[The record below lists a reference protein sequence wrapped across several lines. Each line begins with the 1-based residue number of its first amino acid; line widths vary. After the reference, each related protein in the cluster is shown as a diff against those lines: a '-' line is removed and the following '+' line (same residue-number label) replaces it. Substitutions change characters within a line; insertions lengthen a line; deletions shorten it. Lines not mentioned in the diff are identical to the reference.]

1 MGKLGVFLCDCCFSP
16 MGSAEVEELL
26 TVARRHPDV
35 AYAELH
41 PDMCLNPKP
50 EKVAGVMKENGLEG
64 VVFTSC
70 TSLLHRDT
78 FRELASAAGLA
89 PNQFEVVDL
98 REQIDGK
105 RASERIIEAIEN
117 LAAKLTSP
125 QPVFRAELPVTR
137 KALIIGGG
145 VAGIQAALD
154 IADAGY
160 EVFLVERTSSI
171 GGHMLQYSEVFPTL
185 DCPQCIMTPKM
196 VEAGQHE
203 NIKLLTYS
211 EVEQVSGQIGNF
223 TVRIRRKASYVD
235 WEKCT
240 GCGDCATVCPV
251 EVYSE
256 YERGIAAQKAI
267 YKLFGQA
274 VPAVFTVEKR
284 GTAPCRIACPA
295 GVNAQGYIALISQGK
310 FQEALEVVRRTMP
323 FAGVIG
329 RVCTHPCETDCE
341 RRTVD
346 EPMSIRTLKRFIA
359 DYELKAGREKA
370 IAVERTKKEK
380 IAVVGSGPA
389 GLSCAYDLVRKGYPV
404 TVFEAMPMAGGLLRY
419 GIPEYRL
426 PKNVLDNEID
436 YVRELG
442 VEIRTDSPVEDLNG
456 LFSKG
461 YQAVF
466 LGTGAGVSQKMG
478 IPGEGTPE
486 VIHAID
492 FLKRVNSGNEV
503 SLGQRVAVIGGGN
516 AAVDAA
522 RAAKRLGTDEVTII
536 YRRSREEMP
545 AVAGEV
551 DEAENEGV
559 KLHILAAP
567 VKVLSQNDKLTGIEC
582 LRMELGEPDASGR
595 RRPVPVKGSEFTVDV
610 DNVIVA
616 IGQSVDKAGLPGEI
630 AGTERGT
637 VSADP
642 VTLETNMAGVFAGGD
657 VVSGPADVIG
667 AIAAGKEAAESIDRY
682 LNGVDLREGRPG
694 QLNKVEE
701 VSKEGVQAKPRAA
714 MPMLDLG
721 QREGSFAE
729 VELGLDEETAMAE
742 ARRCLNCAGCCECL
756 SCEVACERKA
766 INHEMV
772 DSYEELDVGAIVV
785 ATGFEL
791 TPKKAITEFEPDPDI
806 LDGIQFERI
815 LCPGGPTAGVVL
827 RPSDAK
833 TPKEVV
839 FISCVGSR
847 DPEHGVPYCSRVCCM
862 YLAKQAMLYKHAV
875 PDGQAYIFYMD
886 TRSTGKGYEEFV
898 QRAVEEDGVLYLRGR
913 VSKVFRDGDKLKV
926 WGADTLTG
934 KRIELSCDLV
944 VLGMAMIP
952 NPESKELMRILG
964 INTDS
969 HGFIN
974 EAHYK
979 LRPLETNIP
988 GIYVA
993 GTAQGPRDIPDSVA
1007 QGSGSASKVL
1017 TLFSTSEKMP
1027 EKVAAS

>member
-1 MGKLGVFLCDCCFSP
+1 MGKLGVFLCGCRFSP
-16 MGSAEVEELL
+16 LGSAEAEELL
-26 TVARRHPDV
+26 TAAHRHPDV
-35 AYAELH
+35 AYAGLH
-41 PDMCLNPKP
+41 PDMCLKPEP

-70 TSLLHRDT
+70 TSLLHRGA
-78 FRELASAAGLA
+78 FGELASAAGLA

-105 RASERIIEAIEN
+105 KASERIAGAVAELSARLI
-117 LAAKLTSP
+117 SP
-125 QPVFRAELPVTR
+125 PELEEKLPVTR

-160 EVFLVERTSSI
+160 EVFLVERNPSI
-171 GGHMLQYSEVFPTL
+171 GGHMIQYSEVFPTL

-196 VEAGQHE
+196 VEVGQHPD
-203 NIKLLTYS
+203 IRLLTYS

-240 GCGDCATVCPV
+240 GCGDCATACPV

-267 YKLFGQA
+267 YKPFGQA
-274 VPAVFTVEKR
+274 VPAVFTVEKK

-310 FQEALEVVRRTMP
+310 FKEALALVRQTMP

-329 RVCTHPCETDCE
+329 RVCTHHCETECE
-341 RRTVD
+341 RKTID

-370 IAVERTKKEK
+370 VPFEKTRKEK

-389 GLSCAYDLVRKGYPV
+389 GLACAYDLVRKGYPV
-404 TVFEAMPMAGGLLRY
+404 TVFEAMPMVGGLLRY

-426 PKNVLDNEID
+426 PENVLDNEID
-436 YVRELG
+436 YIKELG
-442 VEIRTDSPVEDLNG
+442 VEIRTDSTVKETSAL
-456 LFSKG
+456 LEQG
-461 YQAVF
+461 YRAVF
-466 LGTGAGVSQKMG
+466 LGTGAWVSQKLG
-478 IPGEGTPE
+478 IPGEDAAG
-486 VIHAID
+486 VIHALD

-503 SLGQRVAVIGGGN
+503 SPGRRVAVIGGGN

-522 RAAKRLGTDEVTII
+522 RAARRLGADEVTII

-551 DEAENEGV
+551 DEAEKEGV

-567 VKVLSQNDKLTGIEC
+567 VKVLGQNGKLTGIEC

-595 RRPVPVKGSEFTVDV
+595 RRPVPIKGSEFALDV

-616 IGQSVDKAGLPGEI
+616 IGQSVDKAGLPGELDY
-630 AGTERGT
+630 TERGT
-637 VSADP
+637 IAADP
-642 VTLETNMAGVFAGGD
+642 VTLETNMTGVFAGGD

-682 LNGVDLREGRPG
+682 LNGADLREGRPK
-694 QLNKVEE
+694 QVNRVEE
-701 VSKEGVQAKPRAA
+701 VSKEGIPPKLRAA
-714 MPMLDLG
+714 MPMLDLK

-756 SCEVACERKA
+756 SCEAACERKA
-766 INHEMV
+766 VNHEMV
-772 DSYEELDVGAIVV
+772 DRYEELDVGAIVV

-791 TPKKAITEFEPDPDI
+791 TPKKAITEFEPDPDM

-847 DPEHGVPYCSRVCCM
+847 DPEHGVPYCSSVCCM

-913 VSKVFRDGDKLKV
+913 VSKIFRDGDKLKV

-952 NPESKELMRILG
+952 NPESKELMRVLG

-974 EAHYK
+974 EVHYK
-979 LRPLETNIP
+979 LRPLETSVP

-1007 QGSGSASKVL
+1007 QGSGAASKVL
-1017 TLFSTSEKMP
+1017 ILFSASEKVP

>member
-16 MGSAEVEELL
+16 LSSADVEELL
-26 TVARRHPDV
+26 TVARRNPDV

-64 VVFTSC
+64 VIFTSC
-70 TSLLHRDT
+70 ASVLHRDT
-78 FRELASAAGLA
+78 FREMASAAGLA

-211 EVEQVSGQIGNF
+211 EVEQVSGQVGNF
-223 TVRIRRKASYVD
+223 TARIRRKASYVD

-295 GVNAQGYIALISQGK
+295 GVNAQGYVALISQGK

-616 IGQSVDKAGLPGEI
+616 IGQSVDKAGLPDEI

-694 QLNKVEE
+694 QPNKVEE

-729 VELGLDEETAMAE
+729 VELGLDEETAVAE
-742 ARRCLNCAGCCECL
+742 ARRCLNCAGCCECR

-772 DSYEELDVGAIVV
+772 DSYEELDVGAIVI

-791 TPKKAITEFEPDPDI
+791 TPKKAITEFEPDPDV

-913 VSKVFRDGDKLKV
+913 VSRVFRDGDKLKV
-926 WGADTLTG
+926 WGADTLAG

-952 NPESKELMRILG
+952 DPESKELMRILG

-993 GTAQGPRDIPDSVA
+993 GTAQGPKDIPDSVA
-1007 QGSGSASKVL
+1007 QASGAASKVL
-1017 TLFSTSEKMP
+1017 TLFSHKELAL
-1027 EKVAAS
+1027 EKVAQR

>member
-1 MGKLGVFLCDCCFSP
+1 
-16 MGSAEVEELL
+16 
-26 TVARRHPDV
+26 
-35 AYAELH
+35 
-41 PDMCLNPKP
+41 
-50 EKVAGVMKENGLEG
+50 
-64 VVFTSC
+64 
-70 TSLLHRDT
+70 
-78 FRELASAAGLA
+78 
-89 PNQFEVVDL
+89 
-98 REQIDGK
+98 
-105 RASERIIEAIEN
+105 
-117 LAAKLTSP
+117 
-125 QPVFRAELPVTR
+125 
-137 KALIIGGG
+137 
-145 VAGIQAALD
+145 
-154 IADAGY
+154 
-160 EVFLVERTSSI
+160 
-171 GGHMLQYSEVFPTL
+171 
-185 DCPQCIMTPKM
+185 
-196 VEAGQHE
+196 
-203 NIKLLTYS
+203 
-211 EVEQVSGQIGNF
+211 
-223 TVRIRRKASYVD
+223 
-235 WEKCT
+235 
-240 GCGDCATVCPV
+240 
-251 EVYSE
+251 
-256 YERGIAAQKAI
+256 
-267 YKLFGQA
+267 
-274 VPAVFTVEKR
+274 
-284 GTAPCRIACPA
+284 
-295 GVNAQGYIALISQGK
+295 
-310 FQEALEVVRRTMP
+310 
-323 FAGVIG
+323 
-329 RVCTHPCETDCE
+329 
-341 RRTVD
+341 
-346 EPMSIRTLKRFIA
+346 
-359 DYELKAGREKA
+359 
-370 IAVERTKKEK
+370 
-380 IAVVGSGPA
+380 
-389 GLSCAYDLVRKGYPV
+389 
-404 TVFEAMPMAGGLLRY
+404 MPMAGGLLRY

-595 RRPVPVKGSEFTVDV
+595 RRPVPINGSEFTLNV

-616 IGQSVDKAGLPGEI
+616 IGQSVDKAGLPDEI

-701 VSKEGVQAKPRAA
+701 VSKEGVPAKPRAA

-729 VELGLDEETAMAE
+729 VELGLDEETAVAE
-742 ARRCLNCAGCCECL
+742 ARRCLNCAGCCECR
-756 SCEVACERKA
+756 SCEAACERKA

-833 TPKEVV
+833 APKEVV
-839 FISCVGSR
+839 FISSVGSR

-913 VSKVFRDGDKLKV
+913 VSRVFRDGDKLKV

-952 NPESKELMRILG
+952 NPESKELIRILG

-1007 QGSGSASKVL
+1007 QASGAASKVL
-1017 TLFSTSEKMP
+1017 TLFSHKELAL
-1027 EKVAAS
+1027 EKVAQR

>member
-1 MGKLGVFLCDCCFSP
+1 
-16 MGSAEVEELL
+16 
-26 TVARRHPDV
+26 
-35 AYAELH
+35 
-41 PDMCLNPKP
+41 
-50 EKVAGVMKENGLEG
+50 GVMKENGLEG

-125 QPVFRAELPVTR
+125 QPAFGAELPVTR

-160 EVFLVERTSSI
+160 EVFLVERTPSI
-171 GGHMLQYSEVFPTL
+171 GGHMLQYAEVFPTL

-196 VEAGQHE
+196 VEAGQHQ

-240 GCGDCATVCPV
+240 GCGDCATACPV

-267 YKLFGQA
+267 YKSFGQA

-329 RVCTHPCETDCE
+329 RVCTHPCEMDCE

-370 IAVERTKKEK
+370 IPVERTKKEK

-389 GLSCAYDLVRKGYPV
+389 GLACAYDLVRKGYPV

-466 LGTGAGVSQKMG
+466 LGTGAGVSQKM
-478 IPGEGTPE
+478 
-486 VIHAID
+486 
-492 FLKRVNSGNEV
+492 
-503 SLGQRVAVIGGGN
+503 
-516 AAVDAA
+516 
-522 RAAKRLGTDEVTII
+522 
-536 YRRSREEMP
+536 
-545 AVAGEV
+545 
-551 DEAENEGV
+551 
-559 KLHILAAP
+559 
-567 VKVLSQNDKLTGIEC
+567 
-582 LRMELGEPDASGR
+582 
-595 RRPVPVKGSEFTVDV
+595 
-610 DNVIVA
+610 
-616 IGQSVDKAGLPGEI
+616 
-630 AGTERGT
+630 
-637 VSADP
+637 
-642 VTLETNMAGVFAGGD
+642 
-657 VVSGPADVIG
+657 
-667 AIAAGKEAAESIDRY
+667 
-682 LNGVDLREGRPG
+682 
-694 QLNKVEE
+694 
-701 VSKEGVQAKPRAA
+701 
-714 MPMLDLG
+714 
-721 QREGSFAE
+721 
-729 VELGLDEETAMAE
+729 
-742 ARRCLNCAGCCECL
+742 
-756 SCEVACERKA
+756 
-766 INHEMV
+766 
-772 DSYEELDVGAIVV
+772 
-785 ATGFEL
+785 
-791 TPKKAITEFEPDPDI
+791 
-806 LDGIQFERI
+806 
-815 LCPGGPTAGVVL
+815 
-827 RPSDAK
+827 
-833 TPKEVV
+833 
-839 FISCVGSR
+839 
-847 DPEHGVPYCSRVCCM
+847 
-862 YLAKQAMLYKHAV
+862 
-875 PDGQAYIFYMD
+875 
-886 TRSTGKGYEEFV
+886 
-898 QRAVEEDGVLYLRGR
+898 
-913 VSKVFRDGDKLKV
+913 
-926 WGADTLTG
+926 
-934 KRIELSCDLV
+934 
-944 VLGMAMIP
+944 
-952 NPESKELMRILG
+952 
-964 INTDS
+964 
-969 HGFIN
+969 
-974 EAHYK
+974 
-979 LRPLETNIP
+979 
-988 GIYVA
+988 
-993 GTAQGPRDIPDSVA
+993 
-1007 QGSGSASKVL
+1007 
-1017 TLFSTSEKMP
+1017 
-1027 EKVAAS
+1027 

>member
-1 MGKLGVFLCDCCFSP
+1 M
-16 MGSAEVEELL
+16 
-26 TVARRHPDV
+26 
-35 AYAELH
+35 
-41 PDMCLNPKP
+41 
-50 EKVAGVMKENGLEG
+50 
-64 VVFTSC
+64 
-70 TSLLHRDT
+70 
-78 FRELASAAGLA
+78 
-89 PNQFEVVDL
+89 
-98 REQIDGK
+98 
-105 RASERIIEAIEN
+105 
-117 LAAKLTSP
+117 
-125 QPVFRAELPVTR
+125 
-137 KALIIGGG
+137 
-145 VAGIQAALD
+145 
-154 IADAGY
+154 
-160 EVFLVERTSSI
+160 
-171 GGHMLQYSEVFPTL
+171 
-185 DCPQCIMTPKM
+185 
-196 VEAGQHE
+196 
-203 NIKLLTYS
+203 
-211 EVEQVSGQIGNF
+211 
-223 TVRIRRKASYVD
+223 
-235 WEKCT
+235 
-240 GCGDCATVCPV
+240 
-251 EVYSE
+251 
-256 YERGIAAQKAI
+256 
-267 YKLFGQA
+267 
-274 VPAVFTVEKR
+274 
-284 GTAPCRIACPA
+284 
-295 GVNAQGYIALISQGK
+295 
-310 FQEALEVVRRTMP
+310 
-323 FAGVIG
+323 
-329 RVCTHPCETDCE
+329 
-341 RRTVD
+341 
-346 EPMSIRTLKRFIA
+346 
-359 DYELKAGREKA
+359 
-370 IAVERTKKEK
+370 
-380 IAVVGSGPA
+380 
-389 GLSCAYDLVRKGYPV
+389 
-404 TVFEAMPMAGGLLRY
+404 
-419 GIPEYRL
+419 
-426 PKNVLDNEID
+426 
-436 YVRELG
+436 
-442 VEIRTDSPVEDLNG
+442 
-456 LFSKG
+456 
-461 YQAVF
+461 
-466 LGTGAGVSQKMG
+466 
-478 IPGEGTPE
+478 
-486 VIHAID
+486 
-492 FLKRVNSGNEV
+492 
-503 SLGQRVAVIGGGN
+503 
-516 AAVDAA
+516 
-522 RAAKRLGTDEVTII
+522 
-536 YRRSREEMP
+536 
-545 AVAGEV
+545 
-551 DEAENEGV
+551 
-559 KLHILAAP
+559 
-567 VKVLSQNDKLTGIEC
+567 
-582 LRMELGEPDASGR
+582 
-595 RRPVPVKGSEFTVDV
+595 DV

-616 IGQSVDKAGLPGEI
+616 IGQSVDKAGLPDEI

-682 LNGVDLREGRPG
+682 LNGVDLREGRSG

-701 VSKEGVQAKPRAA
+701 VSKEGVQPKPRAA

-729 VELGLDEETAMAE
+729 VELSLDEETAVAE

-791 TPKKAITEFEPDPDI
+791 TPKKAITEFEPDPDV

-833 TPKEVV
+833 APKEVV

-1007 QGSGSASKVL
+1007 QGSGAASKVL
-1017 TLFSTSEKMP
+1017 TLFSASEKMP